1 MKKLTDQHKHQ
12 LFGDFLTLLEDG
24 RCLFAKVE
32 DQDIL
37 FCKHFVTFWPK
48 NMISSQ
54 LFFHFQ
60 LHRCRHLQL
69 KYLRISNYFS
79 GDPTR
84 FDNEYL
90 AWQTVGNENWIS
102 VFAYQSNDIRHEL
115 KQDIIKASYE
125 VKNYTKTTM
134 DEIKKLL
141 VDIFPVDEFIE
152 AQEKTKHKMIDVII

>member
-1 MKKLTDQHKHQ
+1 MTSWHRWKLGDVSLQRWRIKISYFENILWLFDQKIW
-12 LFGDFLTLLEDG
+12 FPVD
-24 RCLFAKVE
+24 C
-32 DQDIL
+32 
-37 FCKHFVTFWPK
+37 
-48 NMISSQ
+48 
-54 LFFHFQ
+54 FFHFQ